1 MPDSLSDALDALCQE
16 LPRAKTR
23 WVKRFLPQIEQAL
36 AVGHT
41 RKAVWERLHQQRAD
55 LGYKEFCVYLG
66 RLRGSKAEGSDEY
79 RIERQKKAPPTSQ
92 TPVHDPFANLR
103 RADAERTVVNWRGTQ
118 DLDELVYGKKRTD
131 KASS

>member
-1 MPDSLSDALDALCQE
+1 MPDSLSDALDALCKE

-36 AVGHT
+36 AAGHS

-66 RLRGSKAEGSDEY
+66 RLRGAKAKGSDEH
-79 RIERQKKAPPTSQ
+79 RIERQKRSAPVSQ
-92 TPVHDPFANLR
+92 SSHHDPFAKLR
-103 RADAERTVVNWRGTQ
+103 RTEAERAVFNWRGTQ

-131 KASS
+131 KAGG

>member
-1 MPDSLSDALDALCQE
+1 VPDSLSDALNALCKE

-23 WVKRFLPQIEQAL
+23 WVKRFLPEIEQAL
-36 AVGHT
+36 AAGHT
-41 RKAVWERLHQQRAD
+41 RRAVWERLHQQRAD

-66 RLRGSKAEGSDEY
+66 RLRGSKAEGQMES
-79 RIERQKKAPPTSQ
+79 RIERPKKAAPTSE
-92 TPVHDPFANLR
+92 TPARDPFANLR

-131 KASS
+131 KAGG